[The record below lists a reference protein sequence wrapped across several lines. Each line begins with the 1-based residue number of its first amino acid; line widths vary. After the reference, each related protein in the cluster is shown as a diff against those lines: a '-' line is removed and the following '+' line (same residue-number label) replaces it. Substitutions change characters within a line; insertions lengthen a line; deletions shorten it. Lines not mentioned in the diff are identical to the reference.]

1 MVTLSAMGL
10 SGQLFWGLSSRWPEC
25 KCRVRA
31 AWSRGGGW
39 YFPQLMRIP
48 VSQLDTQQPWER
60 LRDIK
65 HLAEVTASESR
76 RGFKIVLSTLKV
88 VLITSVPC

>member
-60 LRDIK
+60 LRDKTLSILLK
-65 HLAEVTASESR
+65 SQPVRAD
-76 RGFKIVLSTLKV
+76 GVLK
-88 VLITSVPC
+88 